1 MAIAYQNFFNIDFHK
16 IFHAYCKVCMLL
28 PLPPMES
35 ACNLKNVCPLPSQQ
49 FFSFRYLF
57 VFQYC
62 FHIVH
67 TFSLFIHTI
76 YSTKLEQN
84 ILCRFEN

>member
-28 PLPPMES
+28 PLPPLES

-67 TFSLFIHTI
+67 TFFFV
-76 YSTKLEQN
+76 YPYN
-84 ILCRFEN
+84 IFNKVGAKHFM